1 MQGFVVQ
8 PGGLRCGG
16 TGRLA
21 VGCRNRRDIWRLV
34 PRASVNDD
42 PLVQT
47 GAGEGK
53 VVFGSLEAD
62 DFRHPLDTVAT
73 KMMSR
78 ILGVDILVRSLLSPA
93 VEQALFL
100 ENISTGVLVGPKQLP
115 KIHDQ
120 LLEACEVLRITNI
133 PELYIKQN
141 PLPNAYTLA
150 INGRKPFIVVHTSLV
165 ELLTPEE
172 LQAVIAHEL
181 GHLKC
186 EHGVWLT
193 LANLIMLFSNAILG
207 DYANVLLENMRSNV
221 LRWLRSAELSC
232 DRAALLVAQDPK
244 IVISMMMKLAGG
256 STKLS
261 KELNV
266 EEYMKQAQMYEK
278 ATSTQLG
285 SMLRRSQTDYLTHPL
300 PILRVVEIEKFAESG
315 KYRKLLREGRKANL
329 NG

>member
-221 LRWLRSAELSC
+221 
-232 DRAALLVAQDPK
+232 
-244 IVISMMMKLAGG
+244 G
-256 STKLS
+256 SPG
-261 KELNV
+261 N
-266 EEYMKQAQMYEK
+266 
-278 ATSTQLG
+278 
-285 SMLRRSQTDYLTHPL
+285 P
-300 PILRVVEIEKFAESG
+300 
-315 KYRKLLREGRKANL
+315 
-329 NG
+329 